1 MTTSVPPEG
10 AVPPPGCPAHA
21 PAGSA
26 TPAARARPRPD
37 YSGVPAPEG
46 RDPATEV
53 DNPNIGPGRARRL
66 NGPDAERDQQGLY
79 DTLRLEYGEVAP
91 VLLPRDVPAW
101 LVLGHEENRFV
112 CAHPEL
118 FTTDGREWRLLQD
131 GTVGP
136 DHPMA
141 PIFMWQ
147 PVCAFV
153 EGEEHERLREPLEEN
168 LRVTDLRELRR
179 LVQRGTYALL
189 NDLCEEGFCDLTED
203 YCERLPMIVL
213 LGLFGM
219 SHLYD
224 DRFLEAA
231 RDLIKGTETANA
243 SNEHLM
249 KLFRAEVER
258 ARVEPGDDFA
268 SQLLAHRAGM
278 SAREV
283 SEHLRIVLIA
293 AYETTANL
301 LANAMRIL
309 LVQME
314 VRGRVGAGR
323 LNIYEAIEQA
333 LWDEPPFSAMLGR
346 YALRDVEVGGRL
358 IRKGDA
364 VMLGYA
370 AGNVDTRVRPA
381 LEAPVRDNRSH
392 LAFGRG
398 PHACPGQYL
407 GRQLCQLALDDL
419 LAWLPDMRLAVPSSQ
434 LRWSG
439 SLLSRHLVELPVRFE
454 PRSQRD
460 EESIGTFGLP
470 LPKGVGLFPPPD
482 EEHDL
487 MPVEIPERILEA
499 EREAGEWRAARMRRE
514 DAARAGQDGPAPA
527 EAAAGGAGAE
537 AGGPFPGPRRPL
549 RAWLRR

>member
-1 MTTSVPPEG
+1 MTTPVPPG
-10 AVPPPGCPAHA
+10 PGVPPPGCPAHV
-21 PAGSA
+21 PAASG
-26 TPAARARPRPD
+26 TPAAPVRPRPD

-101 LVLGHEENRFV
+101 LVLGHEETRFV
-112 CAHPEL
+112 CAHPDL

-136 DHPMA
+136 EHPMA

-179 LVQRGTYALL
+179 LVQTGTYALL

-278 SAREV
+278 TPREV

-370 AGNVDTRVRPA
+370 AGNVDTRVRPD

-454 PRSQRD
+454 PRSQRH
-460 EESIGTFGLP
+460 EESIGTFGVP
-470 LPKGVGLFPPPD
+470 LPKDTTVFAESDGDPAA
-482 EEHDL
+482 
-487 MPVEIPERILEA
+487 VEIPDPVLQA
-499 EREAGEWRAARMRRE
+499 EREAGEWRAARERSAAERE
-514 DAARAGQDGPAPA
+514 RA
-527 EAAAGGAGAE
+527 EREESAAG
-537 AGGPFPGPRRPL
+537 AGGQSPGLLPRPRSAV
-549 RAWLRR
+549 RNRLRR

>member
-1 MTTSVPPEG
+1 M
-10 AVPPPGCPAHA
+10 
-21 PAGSA
+21 
-26 TPAARARPRPD
+26 
-37 YSGVPAPEG
+37 PAPEG

-66 NGPDAERDQQGLY
+66 NGSDASATSRA
-79 DTLRLEYGEVAP
+79 LRHSAPGYGEVAP

-179 LVQRGTYALL
+179 LVQTGTYTLL

-249 KLFRAEVER
+249 RLFRAEVER

-278 SAREV
+278 NAREV

-346 YALRDVEVGGRL
+346 YALQDVEVGGRL

-370 AGNVDTRVRPA
+370 AGNVDTRVRPE
-381 LEAPVRDNRSH
+381 LDAPVRDNRSH

-419 LAWLPDMRLAVPSSQ
+419 LAWFPDMRLAVPSSQ

-460 EESIGTFGLP
+460 EESIGTFGVP
-470 LPKGVGLFPPPD
+470 LPKGAGIFPPPD

-487 MPVEIPERILEA
+487 MPVEVPDAVLEA
-499 EREAGEWRAARMRRE
+499 EREAGEWRAAKKRRE
-514 DAARAGQDGPAPA
+514 QAEQDGPAPVDA
-527 EAAAGGAGAE
+527 PAGDAGAE
-537 AGGPFPGPRRPL
+537 AEGLLPGPRRPL
-549 RAWLRR
+549 RDWLRR